1 MKNKER
7 DRSQEDV
14 LGRSWWYRPVTP
26 ALRRLRQ
33 EFEVILGYMAKC
45 CLKNLKV
52 HYGCENANNIQSEKE
67 PEVLMAD
74 QRQQRERGS
83 VEITERGRGYRAHGP
98 CQE

>member
-1 MKNKER
+1 MKNEER
-7 DRSQEDV
+7 DKDQEDI

-26 ALRRLRQ
+26 TLRRLGQ
-33 EFEVILGYMAKC
+33 EFEVILCYTAKC

-74 QRQQRERGS
+74 WRQQIERGS
-83 VEITERGRGYRAHGP
+83 SEITE
-98 CQE
+98 